1 MTDDLIDR
9 LASDARPVPRMMMPL
24 RLVLGLLA
32 GIVVAAMIMVPWI
45 GLRTDIATA
54 WQDPIFWV
62 KFGYTLLLAIGGYWA
77 LERLSRP
84 GGSGQAA
91 LIMLGVTFV
100 GLAVIGIVQMI
111 LMPPDM
117 MPELLFGST
126 NLVCPLYIATLS
138 LPIFAVTML
147 IVRGLAPTN
156 LTLAGLAVGLLSGG
170 AGAWVYA
177 FHCGEN
183 GLPFLAIWYTLG
195 VLVVAALGALLGR
208 FLLRW

>member
-9 LASDARPVPRMMMPL
+9 LASEVRPVPRMMLPL
-24 RLVLGLLA
+24 RLLLGLLV
-32 GIVVAAMIMVPWI
+32 GVVVAALIMVPWI
-45 GLRTDIATA
+45 GLRADLATA
-54 WQDPIFWV
+54 WMSPIFWV

-91 LIMLGVTFV
+91 MIMLGVTFV
-100 GLAVIGIVQMI
+100 GLAIIGVVQMI
-111 LMPPDM
+111 LMPPEM
-117 MPELLFGST
+117 MPELVFGST
-126 NLVCPLYIATLS
+126 NLVCPLYIVTLS
-138 LPIFAVTML
+138 LPIFVVTMW

-156 LTLAGLAVGLLSGG
+156 LSLAGFAAGLLSGG

-195 VLVVAALGALLGR
+195 VAIVAALGALLGR
-208 FLLRW
+208 TLLRW